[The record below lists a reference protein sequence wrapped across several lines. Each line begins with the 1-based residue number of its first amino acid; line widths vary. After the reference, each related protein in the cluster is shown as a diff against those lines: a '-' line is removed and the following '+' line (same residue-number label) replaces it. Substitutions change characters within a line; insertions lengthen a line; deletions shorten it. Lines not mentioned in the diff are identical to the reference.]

1 MELQEY
7 KSKQGEEYGIERLCN
22 IISEQSGRTAE
33 EISNAIRTDVS
44 EFAKGMP
51 DADDITLLVVKV
63 REEIKNS

>member
-1 MELQEY
+1 
-7 KSKQGEEYGIERLCN
+7 LCN